1 LIGMAT
7 DTTVDDALRLLF
19 IRCDGTSTGKV
30 PKRELIEAFEK
41 DSELTSRLVL
51 KDGSRLERCSES
63 LLSWNEFLN
72 WVKRSAKQIHVW
84 QDGFTEAPDIDVPT
98 GPRSGRVSPPLPV
111 RSTSFDTFS
120 PETKDGRW
128 SRPQAQSLPPVK
140 LPLPGA
146 LTPSR
151 RPNIKELSRQISND
165 VLMSPVCSPRQNA
178 DETYSTPEARRGAL
192 RSPRASSADSD
203 IHLVQSLLLSPSV
216 RDLRSP
222 LALSVAADNPV
233 QEGLRSPRASSVDAD
248 NIFQEVERWREVRR
262 DSLGARSAS
271 SSTSMGALMVDQKLN
286 EYPVGDKKLNESQW
300 EFMKNG
306 MHQIKSVV
314 NAMTLL
320 KTEMQNLKMACEE
333 QKHAYATSV
342 RRIGEEQSSKLE
354 AVCGQLQSIQ
364 SEVNAAKGLQQSGT
378 PGGAKEDPA
387 AIARLQRY
395 EAIYC
400 SDKKNRGEFEAS
412 TAERFRTLQLQIAET
427 EARILQVVDTRIE
440 QSEQKQ
446 RTSEQRLK
454 AHFEEMARHVV
465 SDRVMETMN
474 RLVPTLVRNAVDE
487 SAQLL
492 QRQFQN
498 LDSQVEELRRQQPPA
513 HQSKALI
520 SSIANEAVNDAL
532 DQCAPGWYKMD
543 ERRAQL
549 QEQVASFEARLTELA
564 QKDVPKADVAASNF
578 QHRLNMTIA
587 LHGKSDFNRAEIRA
601 SRGRNKSPDSRPS
614 QKSPEQHDLNL
625 SDNGTSNGQSLS
637 PLLFAAEQ
645 HSNLSFSRASCMQS
659 PANDLQVTVSEKAI
673 SEHASRSPRYAFTVY
688 DGVGTANRWLCLCS
702 GLFGKWTV
710 VPRCP
715 QGAHPLVEHYATS
728 TDWYCSVCSKF
739 VHFGFSLYRCKRC
752 DYDECDEC
760 HVERV
765 QEMYIS
771 EMERKK
777 KSPFENM
784 RSLGGVESIAASMVQ
799 EAHNQHE
806 ASKIKSMADAVSDAV
821 PKLNL
826 ARATHE
832 QLAQSAG
839 HIWMHKTIPQ
849 PATATLQ
856 LPPLLSSEPATPQL
870 SPLLS
875 SAYTPLQ
882 APSPCED
889 DTSVSDSALDR
900 LIGGTTPWAM
910 SRYDT
915 ANDSEP
921 TRSAKKTLR
930 VWEDEELQLP
940 ENAVIIRA
948 WFGPPGN
955 DWTQV
960 GGGFDDNQTWAPNLI
975 QGVFVTDIVRDKA
988 KRSRNVMATR
998 RYFGDPA
1005 KGIKKVLLVEIAAD
1019 QEAAADD
1026 RPRVLSI
1033 SGE

>member
-1 LIGMAT
+1 MAT
-7 DTTVDDALRLLF
+7 DTTVDDALRMLF

-30 PKRELIEAFEK
+30 PKRQLIEAFEK

-51 KDGSRLERCSES
+51 KDGSRLERSSES

-84 QDGFTEAPDIDVPT
+84 QDGLTEAPDIDVPT

-120 PETKDGRW
+120 PETKDGRR

-151 RPNIKELSRQISND
+151 RQNIKELSRQISND

-178 DETYSTPEARRGAL
+178 DETYSTPEARRGA
-192 RSPRASSADSD
+192 
-203 IHLVQSLLLSPSV
+203 
-216 RDLRSP
+216 
-222 LALSVAADNPV
+222 
-233 QEGLRSPRASSVDAD
+233 LRSPRASSVDAD

-333 QKHAYATSV
+333 QKRAYATSV

-378 PGGAKEDPA
+378 PGGANEDPA
-387 AIARLQRY
+387 AIARLQKY

-454 AHFEEMARHVV
+454 AHFEEMARNVV

-492 QRQFQN
+492 QQQFQK

-578 QHRLNMTIA
+578 QHRLNMKIA
-587 LHGKSDFNRAEIRA
+587 LHGKLDFNRAEIRA
-601 SRGRNKSPDSRPS
+601 SHGQNKSPDSRPS

-645 HSNLSFSRASCMQS
+645 HSNLSFSRGASRIQS

-673 SEHASRSPRYAFTVY
+673 SEHSRSPRYTFTVY

-715 QGAHPLVEHYATS
+715 KGAHPLVEHYATS

-760 HVERV
+760 HAERV
-765 QEMYIS
+765 QEMYSS

-777 KSPFENM
+777 E
-784 RSLGGVESIAASMVQ
+784 
-799 EAHNQHE
+799 
-806 ASKIKSMADAVSDAV
+806 
-821 PKLNL
+821 
-826 ARATHE
+826 
-832 QLAQSAG
+832 
-839 HIWMHKTIPQ
+839 
-849 PATATLQ
+849 
-856 LPPLLSSEPATPQL
+856 
-870 SPLLS
+870 
-875 SAYTPLQ
+875 
-882 APSPCED
+882 
-889 DTSVSDSALDR
+889 
-900 LIGGTTPWAM
+900 
-910 SRYDT
+910 
-915 ANDSEP
+915 
-921 TRSAKKTLR
+921 KTLR
-930 VWEDEELQLP
+930 EY
-940 ENAVIIRA
+940 AI
-948 WFGPPGN
+948 
-955 DWTQV
+955 
-960 GGGFDDNQTWAPNLI
+960 
-975 QGVFVTDIVRDKA
+975 
-988 KRSRNVMATR
+988 TR
-998 RYFGDPA
+998 R
-1005 KGIKKVLLVEIAAD
+1005 
-1019 QEAAADD
+1019 
-1026 RPRVLSI
+1026 R
-1033 SGE
+1033 